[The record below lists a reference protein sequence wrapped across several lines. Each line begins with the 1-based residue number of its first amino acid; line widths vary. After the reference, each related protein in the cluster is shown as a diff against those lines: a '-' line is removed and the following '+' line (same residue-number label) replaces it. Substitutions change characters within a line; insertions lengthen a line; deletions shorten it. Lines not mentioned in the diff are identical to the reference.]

1 MPAREIIDPIRKELN
16 TTSDNQSTVSVKLI
30 KTI

>member
-1 MPAREIIDPIRKELN
+1 MPNKEIIDSIRKDLSANNE
-16 TTSDNQSTVSVKLI
+16 NQTTVSVKLI

>member
-1 MPAREIIDPIRKELN
+1 MPAREIIESIRKELN
-16 TTSDNQSTVSVKLI
+16 ASSDNQSTVSVKLI